1 MRAALV
7 DRYGPP
13 EAVEI
18 RDVPTPVPGE
28 DEILVRIRATTV
40 NSGDARVRA
49 ARVPRGMGL
58 MIRIGVGFF
67 GPRQKVLGFEGA
79 GEVEAVGAKVTA
91 FEPGDRVLASHG
103 FKFGLHAEYATFTE
117 NDAIVRIPDG
127 LSYEQAVAIPF
138 GGATAKWFFEA
149 AKLEAGERVLINGA
163 SGAVGVIA
171 VQLAKHMGAE
181 VTGVCSAKNADLVR
195 SLGADHVVAHDR
207 EDFMQSG
214 KTYDLIMDTHGN
226 APLAKVKH
234 MLAPGGR
241 FLMVI
246 GDLFQMLSGRANK
259 QVIGAGDE
267 NENAVN
273 KEAYTYLLDL
283 AARGV
288 IRPVIDSTY
297 SFEQMV
303 EAHRRVDGGH
313 KVGSV
318 VVTLG

>member
-13 EAVEI
+13 EVVEI
-18 RDVPTPVPGE
+18 REVPTPVPGE

-58 MIRIGVGFF
+58 MVRIGIGFF

-91 FEPGDRVLASHG
+91 FKSGDRVLASHG

-117 NDAIVRIPDG
+117 KDAIVRIPDG

-138 GGATAKWFFEA
+138 GGATAKWF
-149 AKLEAGERVLINGA
+149 LEAGKLKPGERALINGA
-163 SGAVGVIA
+163 SGAVGVMA

-181 VTGVCSAKNADLVR
+181 VTGVCSAKNADLVS

-214 KTYDLIMDTHGN
+214 KTYDVIMDTHGN
-226 APLAKVKH
+226 ATFARIKDVLA
-234 MLAPGGR
+234 AQGR

-246 GDLFQMLSGRANK
+246 GDLFQTIESTWQK
-259 QVIGAGDE
+259 QVVASGSDASE
-267 NENAVN
+267 AVN
-273 KEAYTYLLDL
+273 KEAYSYLLDL
-283 AARGV
+283 AASGV

-297 SFEQMV
+297 PFEEIV
-303 EAHRRVDGGH
+303 EAHRRVDSGH